1 MSEVKLLKNLKIFE
15 RQQLRDLST
24 IGKAKMTG
32 VKKKLKKY
40 DNCLEKN

>member
-15 RQQLRDLST
+15 TQQLRDLSM

-32 VKKKLKKY
+32 VKKKLKKF
-40 DNCLEKN
+40 DN